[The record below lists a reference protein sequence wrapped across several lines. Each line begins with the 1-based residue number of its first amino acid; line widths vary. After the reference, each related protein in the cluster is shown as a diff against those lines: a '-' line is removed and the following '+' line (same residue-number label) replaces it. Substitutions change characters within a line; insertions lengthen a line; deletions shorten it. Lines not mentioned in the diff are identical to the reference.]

1 MLIGYKKSLNLLV
14 TMKVLDFTMHCLK
27 CIFSL
32 LLVLATG
39 FSIVEG
45 LSTCPTDAFIREREE
60 AGEAVEV
67 SVRSVFSRVLNDSA
81 ISNASLSREE
91 VYEHIATS
99 VGVSVTPSGFVR
111 FQEAVSEVT
120 VAKLDACATIDASE
134 LNASYISELTSRFI
148 MLTDARNISLAREVY
163 GRLLC
168 IQDLLSPSD
177 ESRKKRQGDPADV
190 LEAFFNSLDGE
201 RLATIFVYL
210 IFDPNDP
217 VPTLA
222 FVVDDTGS
230 MGAEIS
236 SVQRLIRSFIRT
248 ERSEPL
254 AYILTTFNDPGMLS

>member
-14 TMKVLDFTMHCLK
+14 TMKVLDFKMHCLK

-32 LLVLATG
+32 ALLLAIG

-45 LSTCPTDAFIREREE
+45 LSTCPTDAFIKEREE
-60 AGEAVEV
+60 AVEAVEV
-67 SVRSVFSRVLNDSA
+67 SVRSVFSKVLNDST
-81 ISNASLSREE
+81 ISNASLSSEE

-120 VAKLDACATIDASE
+120 VAKLDACATIDASK
-134 LNASYISELTSRFI
+134 LNATYISELTKRFI
-148 MLTDARNISLAREVY
+148 TLTDARNISLAREVY

-168 IQDLLSPSD
+168 IQDLLSSSD
-177 ESRKKRQGDPADV
+177 ESRRKRQGDPAAE
-190 LEAFFNSLDGE
+190 LAAFFDSLDGE
-201 RLATIFVYL
+201 RLATIFVYVT
-210 IFDPNDP
+210 FGQDP

-236 SVQRLIRSFIRT
+236 SVQRLIRSFIKT
-248 ERSEPL
+248 ERSEPF